1 MSKANTTTAF
11 KGIVG
16 SMESYTPL
24 IVLFIAAVLL
34 LAWHRLGVQMD
45 PLEPP
50 QLKPRIPLVGHLIGM
65 IRYQSVYFEML
76 K

>member
-1 MSKANTTTAF
+1 MSTAKTTVAF
-11 KGIVG
+11 DIFVD
-16 SMESYTPL
+16 SMGGYSPL
-24 IVLFIAAVLL
+24 TVLFVAAVFL
-34 LAWHRLGVQMD
+34 LAWHRLAIHMD

-65 IRYQSVYFEML
+65 IRYHTVYFEML